1 MGGCSSKSTKAVHP
15 IEVIPTEPGN
25 PGTGGATPQATA
37 GATDAGHPLE
47 VPAVA
52 DATVANGETGGDVGT
67 PRPKAK
73 AKAKA
78 KPTSLIKA
86 IKVNDVNTVEEMLE
100 SPDCNLELL
109 GMWDNTPL
117 LAACMYGHSEVA
129 LKLIQRNAN
138 VLARNEHGATAL
150 HYSAVEGCLEVTQAL
165 LAVDGKSLVNP
176 GAAKVYNRHLDC
188 YGERTPLAAA
198 AESGFEDSVAL
209 LIVAGAELDTI
220 DEDGRTA
227 LWLASRHSRLGVV
240 QVLLKHGAD
249 ATHCDKDGTSVLN
262 AATAAGS
269 RCNDEL
275 VLALLA
281 VNGLDVNKT
290 SGSPLFDAV
299 KANKK
304 NVAEALLT
312 HGAAVNT
319 SGSGG
324 RSALHAAC
332 ERGDEYLIGLLVRS
346 RADPSVVDS
355 QGSTALDLLRRR
367 GLPDGK
373 ILSMFNVTTPNAS
386 DGGTGSATDG
396 L

>member
-15 IEVIPTEPGN
+15 IEVIPTEPGGE
-25 PGTGGATPQATA
+25 PTEPTGGATDTSGTA
-37 GATDAGHPLE
+37 NEIPR
-47 VPAVA
+47 VA
-52 DATVANGETGGDVGT
+52 AGDVGDV
-67 PRPKAK
+67 PIPK

-86 IKVNDVNTVEEMLE
+86 IKVNDVNTVEEMLQ

-138 VLARNEHGATAL
+138 VLARNEHGASAL

-165 LAVDGKSLVNP
+165 LADGKSLVNS

-209 LIVAGAELDTI
+209 LIVAGAELDAI

-249 ATHCDKDGTSVLN
+249 ATHTDKDGTSVLN

-269 RCNDEL
+269 RCNDEV

-299 KANKK
+299 KASKK
-304 NVAEALLT
+304 SVVEALLT

-332 ERGDEYLIGLLVRS
+332 ERGDEYLIQLLVRS
-346 RADPSVVDS
+346 RADPSTVDS

>member
-15 IEVIPTEPGN
+15 IEVIPAEPGN

-47 VPAVA
+47 AEANVA
-52 DATVANGETGGDVGT
+52 GETVGDVGT

-165 LAVDGKSLVNP
+165 LAVDGKSLV
-176 GAAKVYNRHLDC
+176 
-188 YGERTPLAAA
+188 T
-198 AESGFEDSVAL
+198 
-209 LIVAGAELDTI
+209 
-220 DEDGRTA
+220 
-227 LWLASRHSRLGVV
+227 LG
-240 QVLLKHGAD
+240 
-249 ATHCDKDGTSVLN
+249 S
-262 AATAAGS
+262 
-269 RCNDEL
+269 E
-275 VLALLA
+275 
-281 VNGLDVNKT
+281 
-290 SGSPLFDAV
+290 
-299 KANKK
+299 
-304 NVAEALLT
+304 
-312 HGAAVNT
+312 
-319 SGSGG
+319 
-324 RSALHAAC
+324 
-332 ERGDEYLIGLLVRS
+332 
-346 RADPSVVDS
+346 
-355 QGSTALDLLRRR
+355 
-367 GLPDGK
+367 
-373 ILSMFNVTTPNAS
+373 
-386 DGGTGSATDG
+386 
-396 L
+396 